1 MSSHKRKRSLHDAPL
16 DLSKVQLAQQ
26 RLGALKEELSGIEET
41 TEEMEQI
48 MTHVDA
54 LQDILKTTKK
64 VVCNT
69 STRQRVNPRSLPEI
83 TACRKSDFR
92 MYRIV
97 TY

>member
-16 DLSKVQLAQQ
+16 DLFKVQLAQQ
-26 RLGALKEELSGIEET
+26 QLRALKEELSGIEET

-64 VVCNT
+64 VVRNT
-69 STRQRVNPRSLPEI
+69 STPRSLPEI
-83 TACRKSDFR
+83 IACRKSDFR